1 MIETG
6 RADVYRSHA
15 LDIATPRG
23 LRCSQPMVFELVGG
37 GWRGATAIKG
47 APQDCDRDV
56 ALHLQALASVS
67 RSNPAWR
74 IRIEIEPDGGML
86 ELQAGSFGEGA
97 EDVAALVRWTTAPPL
112 IFEGAHAKLYVS
124 VRLPDDA
131 HRHFVDL
138 VVRQLPASWP
148 EPVTDA
154 SPGAIAL
161 GFELTGDASQTP
173 QLISALRYAWLLEG
187 SCAQC
192 LIELEGDPSIV
203 RRIDALHDWTTFE
216 RELRAVQ
223 MDAATVEAKPSATVV
238 EAPRIEIARAG
249 PIPVLRSHILT
260 WIDDDARILGLGA
273 DGVIL
278 ELPERVEATLD
289 QPGGIL
295 ARYWRRRDGSSCLRW
310 RDAQIELPHEPE
322 VDRRVHG
329 HTWQGLLLTE
339 RRGADTRLRLLHT
352 DGLHDGPLFRNLT
365 AVVLPTHGNYAMMVS
380 DIGGFSSLIT
390 MDLANWGWDR
400 GAPWPEAAK
409 VTDLAVLRT
418 NQLVGV
424 ANVDGAGQLYV
435 ITTYTGELEHT
446 IYVPCSD
453 PRDRARRWCI
463 RVAHGR
469 IAQPIRG
476 ASRSV
481 PGRSGAF
488 SHNDHVDGEH
498 QRQRLGIVARGTT

>member
-1 MIETG
+1 MSLNLRESG
-6 RADVYRSHA
+6 N
-15 LDIATPRG
+15 G
-23 LRCSQPMVFELVGG
+23 LR
-37 GWRGATAIKG
+37 
-47 APQDCDRDV
+47 
-56 ALHLQALASVS
+56 
-67 RSNPAWR
+67 
-74 IRIEIEPDGGML
+74 
-86 ELQAGSFGEGA
+86 
-97 EDVAALVRWTTAPPL
+97 
-112 IFEGAHAKLYVS
+112 
-124 VRLPDDA
+124 DD
-131 HRHFVDL
+131 RHFGAAPL
-138 VVRQLPASWP
+138 
-148 EPVTDA
+148 T
-154 SPGAIAL
+154 SPLLA
-161 GFELTGDASQTP
+161 
-173 QLISALRYAWLLEG
+173 ISALRYAWLLEG

-260 WIDDDARILGLGA
+260 WIDDAGRILGLGA

-453 PRDRARRWCI
+453 PRIVHADGASVWLTGASPSRFAARHDLFRVDLAPSVTTTMLTGSINASGWGSLHAARRDDGWI
-463 RVAHGR
+463 LAYERRGLFVLGDSIEALVA
-469 IAQPIRG
+469 
-476 ASRSV
+476 
-481 PGRSGAF
+481 F
-488 SHNDHVDGEH
+488 DDGE
-498 QRQRLGIVARGTT
+498 QITSIRTSPLLAAFTTDPEGSRLFLGEQQLAVINLPSRGYEPLLAER